1 VRESSRADE
10 PSRRS
15 SEGDPDAA
23 ADASFVVADAENRT
37 PDERY
42 DARMSSSCV
51 APTPERPA
59 SVGQT
64 SARTPR
70 ILALALALVAAAAI
84 GTGCQNRKVKVEI
97 DASGEQA
104 SRVFA
109 TNDTSSRSLAGI
121 EAAYG
126 SEGEADEELGRKFV
140 GTFADSAMPS
150 EIGNRGAIGRVDSAL
165 GSARVYYEQFADRR
179 EEWTS
184 LRERVEGGIL
194 WMQLFGRFIELR
206 KIKEEPARSEFS
218 RWWNSEA
225 IPFAAD
231 TFLMYTG
238 MQAAS
243 QAQRIGAMPRRA
255 DDFSPRTVDETF
267 RLSLFEPLIIHFAER
282 GWLTADELAAAQ
294 MLTINGNVSG
304 RERNWVADKV
314 FSPAVA
320 RIASR
325 FDPSRKDMKL
335 KDFVPLAIEF
345 VLWTKLSR
353 EYRDLVLASPAIPE
367 ATKEEIR
374 RGKWDFELPPP
385 FGFRTMDRPKV
396 TDADVFLDTGAE
408 PFFTNGRWNAETKR
422 VEFKGG
428 FYEAKYRYAP
438 YNPPYYAIWSLPAQ
452 KQESVFGAVIIER
465 EPLAEYCAWEAS
477 LDEELRKRWLD
488 ALDALASTKDAA
500 AAYAVMA
507 ELAKDHPLPVE
518 VARWISE
525 RAGQP
530 IPEGIR
536 ARAESV
542 APKPE
547 ASSGAVAQPA
557 DASTPAPTIKGN
569 AAES

>member
-1 VRESSRADE
+1 
-10 PSRRS
+10 
-15 SEGDPDAA
+15 
-23 ADASFVVADAENRT
+23 
-37 PDERY
+37 
-42 DARMSSSCV
+42 MSALRV
-51 APTPERPA
+51 APHRTTHAARSTRQA
-59 SVGQT
+59 RAIAGVG
-64 SARTPR
+64 P
-70 ILALALALVAAAAI
+70 IVALLFIAAAAFGI
-84 GTGCQNRKVKVEI
+84 GCQNRKVKVEI

-126 SEGEADEELGRKFV
+126 SEGEADAELGRRFT
-140 GTFADSAMPS
+140 GTFAENAMPS
-150 EIGNRGAIGRVDSAL
+150 EIGNRGAIGRVNSAL
-165 GSARVYYEQFADRR
+165 GSARIYYEQFADRR

-184 LRERVEGGIL
+184 LRDRVESGIL

-206 KIKEEPARSEFS
+206 KIKEEPARGEFS
-218 RWWNSEA
+218 RWWNTEA

-282 GWLTADELAAAQ
+282 GWLTADEVAASQ
-294 MLTINGNVSG
+294 MIAVNGNVSG
-304 RERNWVADKV
+304 RERTWVADKV

-320 RIASR
+320 RLVAR
-325 FDPSRKDMKL
+325 FDPERKDMKL
-335 KDFVPLAIEF
+335 KDFVPIAIEF

-367 ATKEEIR
+367 ATKDEIR
-374 RGKWDFELPPP
+374 RGKWNFELPPP
-385 FGFRTMDRPKV
+385 FGFRTMERPKV
-396 TDADVFLDTGAE
+396 TDADVYLDTGAE

-428 FYEAKYRYAP
+428 FYEEKYRYAP
-438 YNPPYYAIWSLPAQ
+438 YNSPYYALWSLPAQ
-452 KQESVFGAVIIER
+452 RQESVFGAVIIEG

-477 LDEELRKRWLD
+477 LDEALRKRWLD
-488 ALDALASTKDAA
+488 GLDAIASTKDAA

-507 ELAKDHPLPVE
+507 ELAKDHPLPIE
-518 VARWISE
+518 IARWIAE

-530 IPEGIR
+530 LPDGIR
-536 ARAESV
+536 V
-542 APKPE
+542 PTE
-547 ASSGAVAQPA
+547 ASDTKP
-557 DASTPAPTIKGN
+557 PAPT
-569 AAES
+569 S

>member
-1 VRESSRADE
+1 MTVSRAIPCSD
-10 PSRRS
+10 S
-15 SEGDPDAA
+15 
-23 ADASFVVADAENRT
+23 VVRLDRHARARARFGRVGRT
-37 PDERY
+37 VL
-42 DARMSSSCV
+42 C
-51 APTPERPA
+51 
-59 SVGQT
+59 
-64 SARTPR
+64 
-70 ILALALALVAAAAI
+70 ILIVTAAAA
-84 GTGCQNRKVKVEI
+84 CQNRKVKVEI

-109 TNDTSSRSLAGI
+109 TNDTSRRSLEGI
-121 EAAYG
+121 EAVYG
-126 SEGEADEELGRKFV
+126 SEGESDAELGRRFT

-206 KIKEEPARSEFS
+206 KIKDEPARGEFS

-231 TFLMYTG
+231 TVLLYSG

-243 QAQRIGAMPRRA
+243 QAQRIGAMPRNA
-255 DDFSPRTVDETF
+255 GDFTPRTVDETF
-267 RLSLFEPLIIHFAER
+267 RLSLFEPLVIHFAER
-282 GWLTADELAAAQ
+282 GWLTPDELAAAQ
-294 MLTINGNVSG
+294 MLAINGNVSG
-304 RERNWVADKV
+304 RERAWVADKV

-320 RIASR
+320 RLAARI
-325 FDPSRKDMKL
+325 DPTRKDMKL

-367 ATKEEIR
+367 VTKEAIR
-374 RGKWDFELPPP
+374 AGKWDFELPPP
-385 FGFRTMDRPKV
+385 FGFRTMERPKV
-396 TDADVFLDTGAE
+396 TDADVYLDTGAE
-408 PFFTNGRWNAETKR
+408 PFFTNGRWNPESRR

-428 FYEAKYRYAP
+428 FYEDKYRYAP
-438 YNPPYYAIWSLPAQ
+438 YNPPYYAVWALPAQ
-452 KQESVFGAVIIER
+452 KQESVFGAVVVEG

-477 LDEELRKRWLD
+477 LDEPLRKRWLD
-488 ALDALASTKDAA
+488 ALDTLASTKDAA

-507 ELAKDHPLPVE
+507 ELAKDHPLPIE
-518 VARWISE
+518 IARWIAE

-536 ARAESV
+536 ERTATGTAVGASAGEARDPAAATPD
-542 APKPE
+542 AP
-547 ASSGAVAQPA
+547 ASTSGADRATRGSVGSVGSVDSA
-557 DASTPAPTIKGN
+557 DAAGSSAG
-569 AAES
+569 